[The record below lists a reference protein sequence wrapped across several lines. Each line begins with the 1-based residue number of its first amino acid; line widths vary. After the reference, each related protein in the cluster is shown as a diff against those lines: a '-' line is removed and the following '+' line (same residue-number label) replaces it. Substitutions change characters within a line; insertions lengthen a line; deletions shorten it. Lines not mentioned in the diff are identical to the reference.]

1 MKMELSFRDIQ
12 VVYRKAG
19 KRKQGDEEMGRTN
32 DKHKLQWQTSL
43 TY

>member
-19 KRKQGDEEMGRTN
+19 KRKQGDEEMGKQMINTN
-32 DKHKLQWQTSL
+32 YNGRQV
-43 TY
+43 